1 MLKSQIWRP
10 IAETD
15 KGAKM
20 ILIGCYEG
28 TSLISRII
36 RWETRSTISH
46 ISVLQ
51 TPDEAWDAK
60 RQTIIWGVMQ
70 PALSTC
76 TLWEA
81 WGRDGIIKRTGIH
94 KGHTPGT
101 HIHLMRL
108 KDAYAKQLDEAAVV
122 AFLDGKVGLRYDW
135 FGIVRFALR
144 INADQENRWFCS
156 ELAHAALEVGGVT
169 LQDRV
174 SAYWVAPGDIY
185 RSPKLEDFLVT
196 ETKAA

>member
-1 MLKSQIWRP
+1 
-10 IAETD
+10 
-15 KGAKM
+15 M

-36 RWETRSTISH
+36 RWETRSEISH

-51 TPDEAWDAK
+51 IPDEAWDDQ

-76 TLWEA
+76 SLWEA
-81 WGRDGIIKRTGIH
+81 WGRDGIVKRTGVH
-94 KGHTPGT
+94 NGHTPGT
-101 HIHLMRL
+101 HIRLMRL
-108 KDAYAKQLDEAAVV
+108 KDAYNKQLNEAAVV
-122 AFLDGKVGLRYDW
+122 AFLNSKVGLKYDW

-144 INADQENRWFCS
+144 MNCDQPGRWFCS
-156 ELAHAALEVGGVT
+156 ELTHAALKAGGVL

-174 SAYWVAPGDIY
+174 TAYWVAPGDIY
-185 RSPKLEDFLVT
+185 RSPSLENFLIT
-196 ETKAA
+196 ETKAKSSEKGVA